1 MMDSALAELDGSA
14 PSDPVVDVVIVGA
27 GVSGLAAARQ
37 LNDAGCTTVVLEAQP
52 QIGGRLQRLQ
62 VGLSNRSTS
71 GAVPG
76 WVDLGGQWVGH
87 TQTKTLEYA
96 KKLSISTFPVPVGGK
111 DTFFYGGQLS
121 RHNHAWP
128 STPYNIAELKKDWP
142 ALAVSTDERDDVVAT
157 WLKIEALAKSVDP
170 GSHATGAVMAPL
182 KPDRRRCCTSPGR
195 SGCRRRMKPQRQY
208 CLMVRPGNSQG
219 ALLLSC
225 RRAAFI
231 RMNLHC
237 SLSMP
242 VQVWQLQH
250 PRPFIALRL

>member
-1 MMDSALAELDGSA
+1 MIGALAGLAGSA
-14 PSDPVVDVVIVGA
+14 HADAVVDVVIVGA

-76 WVDLGGQWVGH
+76 WVDLGGQWAGH

-111 DTFFYGGQLS
+111 DTFYYEGRLS

-128 STPYNIAELKKDWP
+128 STPYNIADLAQDWP
-142 ALAVSTDERDDVVAT
+142 ALAV
-157 WLKIEALAKSVDP
+157 
-170 GSHATGAVMAPL
+170 
-182 KPDRRRCCTSPGR
+182 
-195 SGCRRRMKPQRQY
+195 
-208 CLMVRPGNSQG
+208 
-219 ALLLSC
+219 
-225 RRAAFI
+225 
-231 RMNLHC
+231 
-237 SLSMP
+237 
-242 VQVWQLQH
+242 
-250 PRPFIALRL
+250 